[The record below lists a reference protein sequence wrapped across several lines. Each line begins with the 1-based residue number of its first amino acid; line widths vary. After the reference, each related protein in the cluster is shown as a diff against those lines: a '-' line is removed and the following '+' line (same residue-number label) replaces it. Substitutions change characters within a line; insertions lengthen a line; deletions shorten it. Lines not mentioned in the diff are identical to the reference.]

1 MWKLERSNS
10 YSITAM
16 EVKNLVESY
25 SDEQGF
31 CSYFRIVERGLNYKF
46 LNINLF

>member
-1 MWKLERSNS
+1 LKLEELDLSS
-10 YSITAM
+10 TTAI
-16 EVKNLVESY
+16 EVKNLVGSY

-31 CSYFRIVERGLNYKF
+31 CSYFRIVEHGSNYNF